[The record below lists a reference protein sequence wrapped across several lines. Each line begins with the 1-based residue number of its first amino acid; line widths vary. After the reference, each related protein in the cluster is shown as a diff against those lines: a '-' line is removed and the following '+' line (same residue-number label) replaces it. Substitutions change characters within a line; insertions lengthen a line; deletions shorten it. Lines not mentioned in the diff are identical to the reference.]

1 MRTIGLQS
9 CVFEDR
15 NSGDLSSVVFV
26 SVLHCRSLFGLCA
39 LRFEE
44 NPMVVCVHEG
54 SFVSFDERVCCVT
67 FFVLGENNEGRPLS
81 DCRVIEN

>member
-1 MRTIGLQS
+1 
-9 CVFEDR
+9 
-15 NSGDLSSVVFV
+15 
-26 SVLHCRSLFGLCA
+26 
-39 LRFEE
+39 
-44 NPMVVCVHEG
+44 MVVCVHEG